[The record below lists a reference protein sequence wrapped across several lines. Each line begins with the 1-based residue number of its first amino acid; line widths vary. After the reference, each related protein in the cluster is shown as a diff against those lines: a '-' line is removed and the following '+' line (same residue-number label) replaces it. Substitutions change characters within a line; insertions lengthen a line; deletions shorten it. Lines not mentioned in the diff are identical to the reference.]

1 MKTLFATWATTLY
14 GTIGIG
20 VVKDPERNELLIRAL
35 PVRGVNQ
42 IIDENEIAEL
52 GAVVPIL
59 DLKKMIELVDNYGN
73 KNKRKIG

>member
-1 MKTLFATWATTLY
+1 MKTLFATWTTTLY

-20 VVKDPERNELLIRAL
+20 LVEDPERKELLIRAL
-35 PVRGVNQ
+35 PVMGLNQ
-42 IIDENEIAEL
+42 KTDEKEIAEL
-52 GAVVPIL
+52 GAVIPVP